1 MCSNLKIQALWP
13 WMLLLT
19 VFSVGCGGSP
29 DSPEVKLERARILME
44 REQAAEA
51 IPLLNEVVDVT
62 PKDPEARYQ
71 RGVAYENL
79 NVLEKALN
87 DYNECL
93 ILDSERTDALNNK
106 AVVLAKMERFKEAA
120 VEFTRLVDLDP
131 QGALAYRNRGLC
143 HVDLEDY
150 ETALADYAKALELD
164 PKDSANWY
172 QRAGVYL
179 AQKRYEEAEQDYTK
193 AIEITPDLAPAW
205 MNRGVARY
213 KRGEKKLA
221 AEDLKKAQ
229 SLDEN
234 IVVPDIGFFD
244 DAQAA
249 PENLPTTESRALDW
263 SAVKLAA
270 EKEMSAKG
278 FSGLLLMEE
287 TPELLC
293 GQYQADLNGRSWTVL
308 VAVVTAAKES
318 VVLPAEGVAQAS
330 QSDPAL
336 NATALMILEP
346 SGSEQEL
353 AVRSFEK
360 PWSPVKS
367 SAGSTVVPYKL
378 P

>member
-1 MCSNLKIQALWP
+1 
-13 WMLLLT
+13 
-19 VFSVGCGGSP
+19 
-29 DSPEVKLERARILME
+29 
-44 REQAAEA
+44 
-51 IPLLNEVVDVT
+51 
-62 PKDPEARYQ
+62 
-71 RGVAYENL
+71 
-79 NVLEKALN
+79 
-87 DYNECL
+87 
-93 ILDSERTDALNNK
+93 
-106 AVVLAKMERFKEAA
+106 
-120 VEFTRLVDLDP
+120 
-131 QGALAYRNRGLC
+131 
-143 HVDLEDY
+143 
-150 ETALADYAKALELD
+150 
-164 PKDSANWY
+164 
-172 QRAGVYL
+172 
-179 AQKRYEEAEQDYTK
+179 
-193 AIEITPDLAPAW
+193 

>member
-1 MCSNLKIQALWP
+1 MCSNLKLQTRPSWI
-13 WMLLLT
+13 LLLA

-44 REQAAEA
+44 REQVAEA
-51 IPLLNEVVDVT
+51 IPLLNEVVDAT

-79 NVLEKALN
+79 DVLEKALN

-143 HVDLEDY
+143 HVDLGDY

-244 DAQAA
+244 EAPAA
-249 PENLPTTESRALDW
+249 TASSTPAESKSLGW

-278 FSGLLLMEE
+278 FSGLLLTEE

-293 GQYQADLNGRSWTVL
+293 GQYQAGLNGRSWTIL
-308 VAVVTAAKES
+308 VAVATAAKES

-330 QSDPAL
+330 QADPAL

-346 SGSEQEL
+346 AGSGEEL
-353 AVRSFEK
+353 VVRSFER
-360 PWSPVKS
+360 PWSPAAS
-367 SAGSTVVPYKL
+367 SAGSAVVPYKL

>member
-1 MCSNLKIQALWP
+1 MHSPVKIQPLWP
-13 WMLLLT
+13 RLLLLA

-29 DSPEVKLERARILME
+29 DSPEVKMERARILME

-51 IPLLNEVVDVT
+51 IPLLNEVVDAT

-79 NVLEKALN
+79 DVLEKALN

-143 HVDLEDY
+143 HVDLGDY

-234 IVVPDIGFFD
+234 IVVPDVGFFD
-244 DAQAA
+244 EVPVATASSDVA
-249 PENLPTTESRALDW
+249 ESKPVEW
-263 SAVKLAA
+263 SAIKLAA
-270 EKEMSAKG
+270 EKEMSVKG
-278 FSGLLLMEE
+278 FTGLLLAEE

-293 GQYQADLNGRSWTVL
+293 GQYQADLNGRSWTIL
-308 VAVVTAAKES
+308 VAVVTGAKES
-318 VVLPAEGVAQAS
+318 VVLPAEGLAQAS
-330 QSDPAL
+330 QTDPAL

-346 SGSEQEL
+346 SGSGQEPI
-353 AVRSFEK
+353 VRSFEK
-360 PWSPVKS
+360 PWSPVAS
-367 SAGSTVVPYKL
+367 SAGSAVVPYKL

>member
-1 MCSNLKIQALWP
+1 MCSKLKMQPLRP
-13 WMLLLT
+13 WIVL
-19 VFSVGCGGSP
+19 VAVISAGCGSSP
-29 DSPEVKLERARILME
+29 DTPEIKLERARILME

-51 IPLLNEVVDVT
+51 IPLLNEVVDAT

-79 NVLEKALN
+79 DVLEKALN

-106 AVVLAKMERFKEAA
+106 AVVLAKMERYKEAA
-120 VEFTRLVDLDP
+120 VEFTRLVELDP

-164 PKDSANWY
+164 PKDSANWF

-193 AIEITPDLAPAW
+193 AIELSPDLAPAW
-205 MNRGVARY
+205 MNRAVARY
-213 KRGEKKLA
+213 KRGDRKLA
-221 AEDLKKAQ
+221 AEDLEKAQ

-244 DAQAA
+244 EAPAA
-249 PENLPTTESRALDW
+249 TASLAVTEPKPVEW

-278 FSGLLLMEE
+278 FSATLLTEE

-293 GQYQADLNGRSWTVL
+293 GQYEADLNGRSWTILVTVKVAERDSVL
-308 VAVVTAAKES
+308 
-318 VVLPAEGVAQAS
+318 LPAEGVSQAS
-330 QSDPAL
+330 QTDPAL
-336 NATALMILEP
+336 NATALLILEP
-346 SGSEQEL
+346 SDSGQEVL
-353 AVRSFEK
+353 VRSFEK
-360 PWSPVKS
+360 PWSPGAKS
-367 SAGSTVVPYKL
+367 TRAMVVPYHL

>member
-1 MCSNLKIQALWP
+1 MCSNLKTPIWP
-13 WMLLLT
+13 SWMLLLA

-51 IPLLNEVVDVT
+51 IPLLNEVVDAT

-79 NVLEKALN
+79 EVLEKALN

-143 HVDLEDY
+143 HVDLGDY

-179 AQKRYEEAEQDYTK
+179 AQKRYEEAVQDYTK

-221 AEDLKKAQ
+221 AEDLEKAQ

-244 DAQAA
+244 EVPVATASSDVA
-249 PENLPTTESRALDW
+249 ESKPVEW

-278 FSGLLLMEE
+278 FSGLLLAEE

-293 GQYQADLNGRSWTVL
+293 GQYQADLNGRSWTIL

-330 QSDPAL
+330 QADPAL

-346 SGSEQEL
+346 SGSGQEL
-353 AVRSFEK
+353 VVKSFEK
-360 PWSPVKS
+360 PWSPAAS
-367 SAGSTVVPYKL
+367 SAGSAVVPYKL

>member
-13 WMLLLT
+13 WMLLLA

-51 IPLLNEVVDVT
+51 IPLLNEVVDAI

-120 VEFTRLVDLDP
+120 VEFTRLVNLDP

-179 AQKRYEEAEQDYTK
+179 AQKRYEEAEEDYTK

-244 DAQAA
+244 DTPAA
-249 PENLPTTESRALDW
+249 TAGSTAIESKPLNW
-263 SAVKLAA
+263 STVKLAA
-270 EKEMSAKG
+270 EKEISAKG
-278 FSGLLLMEE
+278 FSGLLLIEE
-287 TPELLC
+287 IPELLC

-308 VAVVTAAKES
+308 VTVATAGKET

-330 QSDPAL
+330 QTDPAL

-346 SGSEQEL
+346 SGSGLEL
-353 AVRSFEK
+353 AVRAFEK
-360 PWSPVKS
+360 PWSPGKS
-367 SAGSTVVPYKL
+367 STGSMVVPYKL

>member
-1 MCSNLKIQALWP
+1 
-13 WMLLLT
+13 
-19 VFSVGCGGSP
+19 
-29 DSPEVKLERARILME
+29 
-44 REQAAEA
+44 
-51 IPLLNEVVDVT
+51 
-62 PKDPEARYQ
+62 
-71 RGVAYENL
+71 VAYENL
-79 NVLEKALN
+79 DVLEKALN

-150 ETALADYAKALELD
+150 ETALADYAKALELE

-229 SLDEN
+229 SLDED
-234 IVVPDIGFFD
+234 IVIPDIGFFD
-244 DAQAA
+244 ETPAA
-249 PENLPTTESRALDW
+249 TAGSTAVESKPLDW
-263 SAVKLAA
+263 STVKFAA
-270 EKEMSAKG
+270 EKEMSTKG

-287 TPELLC
+287 TPELCC
-293 GQYQADLNGRSWTVL
+293 GQYQADLNGRNWTVL
-308 VAVVTAAKES
+308 VTVATVGEET

-330 QSDPAL
+330 QTDPAL

-346 SGSEQEL
+346 SGSGQEL
-353 AVRSFEK
+353 AVRAFEK
-360 PWSPVKS
+360 PWSPGKS
-367 SAGSTVVPYKL
+367 STGSTVVPYKL